1 MKSLGVKKTREL
13 IRETKAFAEKMKNT
27 PPEVMLTELQRQLAA
42 VASELDQA
50 ETNFANTSWVEKAKE
65 YNESTVNIRAL
76 KDKCRNKTIAVVE
89 TLKKMVRHDLQAVDI
104 LEEKVMAGVTSF
116 YATNK
121 GRLKGERRLFE
132 SDETW
137 KIRCGLT
144 GYHGP
149 TENKCTEALY
159 LTSLRRDLGEY
170 IVEVIP
176 TLPLSVQSATKEI
189 FIPFTS
195 VNNQHVKQVSNDNR
209 LLRNEN
215 ERKRLMKSQEQY
227 EEAKSAFKTAEAN
240 PEEISKEELKAKK
253 DDMRTKYYKTRKGVL
268 EKSNNGG
275 IEYPT
280 KDECIEEAEK
290 ALSLMTVYKFS
301 SM

>member
-104 LEEKVMAGVTSF
+104 LAEKVMAGVTSF

-137 KIRCGLT
+137 KIRCGLI

-189 FIPFTS
+189 FVSFTS
-195 VNNQHVKQVSNDNR
+195 VNDRHVKQASNDRR
-209 LLRNEN
+209 LLINDRG
-215 ERKRLMKSQEQY
+215 RKNYMKSQEKY
-227 EEAKSAFKTAEAN
+227 EEARSAFKTAETH
-240 PEEISKEELKAKK
+240 PECSKEELKAKK